1 MKEGTKVER
10 FGAQLS
16 AARKVKGYTQEQMA
30 EKLAVSRTNISRWES
45 GKMTPDLDTV
55 KRLSQILECNFL
67 SHEDAPAK
75 ETADAVEAPVF
86 EAEAPPA
93 PKSGKR
99 RIRLLIAACVAI
111 VCVAMSLHF
120 LYRPKANVSVSPLS
134 PIAYLE
140 TDEEIGDCWRVTFA
154 FQNESDVPFTP
165 DHVVALFCEGD
176 RIDDKIQLPYDEIR
190 LWMDNDSL
198 RKQDSPLHLLFISNH
213 LYLTRID
220 CVMYGTD
227 ANGHELQFKGR
238 AELSLEPRS

>member
-1 MKEGTKVER
+1 
-10 FGAQLS
+10 
-16 AARKVKGYTQEQMA
+16 
-30 EKLAVSRTNISRWES
+30 
-45 GKMTPDLDTV
+45 
-55 KRLSQILECNFL
+55 
-67 SHEDAPAK
+67 
-75 ETADAVEAPVF
+75 
-86 EAEAPPA
+86 
-93 PKSGKR
+93 
-99 RIRLLIAACVAI
+99 
-111 VCVAMSLHF
+111 MSLHF
-120 LYRPKANVSVSPLS
+120 LYRPKATVSASPLS

-227 ANGHELQFKGR
+227 ANGHELQFKGS